1 MTYEIKILPFFQL
14 IEKEKKR
21 KQAILLFLPA
31 IRKSQ
36 KEPAERHILSQ
47 FVFGVSG
54 KLLKRGYFLNFNLSC
69 CLSAPQSTNTI
80 TLHVRLVDR

>member
-1 MTYEIKILPFFQL
+1 MRLRFFHFFSTDR
-14 IEKEKKR
+14 KGKKR

-36 KEPAERHILSQ
+36 KELAERHILSQ

-54 KLLKRGYFLNFNLSC
+54 KLLKRGYFLNFNFSC
-69 CLSAPQSTNTI
+69 CLSAPQSTNAI